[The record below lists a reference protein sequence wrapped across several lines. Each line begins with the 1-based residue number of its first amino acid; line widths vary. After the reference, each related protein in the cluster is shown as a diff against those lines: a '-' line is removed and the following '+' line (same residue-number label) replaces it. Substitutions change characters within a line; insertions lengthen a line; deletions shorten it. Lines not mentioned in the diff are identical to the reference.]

1 MRRAKGQGPVQK
13 LEVFQSLW
21 AMELRRPDG
30 VERTRAEA
38 FEMVAA
44 AGFDGMGVDL
54 VSDADLAE
62 ARSLKHIFDQHGLAC
77 TINAFPNSIEEL
89 RPVLHMARDFD
100 ARFVNVMGRVMP
112 IALDEMIP
120 VVRAW
125 IAMGEEE
132 GVPIHFETHRNCI
145 TNDLYTTLQ
154 LLDAIPE
161 MTLCADL
168 SHMLV
173 DREFWYPVSP
183 ENHALIRRLLERS
196 QCFQG
201 RVASREQIQ
210 VQVSFAQHQKWF
222 DVFTGWWEDGF
233 RLWRQRSGD
242 DAVLNFLCELGPPEY
257 AITGADGFEL
267 SDRWKETM
275 IIRRRAEAI
284 WTSLEDQQAQA
295 LAPPPL

>member
-1 MRRAKGQGPVQK
+1 
-13 LEVFQSLW
+13 
-21 AMELRRPDG
+21 MELRRPDG
-30 VERTRAEA
+30 VERPVAEA

-44 AGFDGMGVDL
+44 AGFDGMGIDL
-54 VSDADLAE
+54 VSTGDLAH
-62 ARSLKHIFDQHGLAC
+62 AATLKQLYERHELGC
-77 TINAFPNSIEEL
+77 SINAFPNSIEEL
-89 RPVLHMARDFD
+89 RPVLHMARDFG

-112 IALDEMIP
+112 IALADMIP

-154 LLDAIPE
+154 LLDAIPQ

-173 DREFWYPVSP
+173 DREFWYPVVP

-210 VQVSFAQHQKWF
+210 VQVTFAQHQKWF
-222 DVFTGWWEDGF
+222 DVFAVWWEDGF

-257 AITGADGFEL
+257 AITGADGYEL
-267 SDRWKETM
+267 SDRWEETM

-284 WTSLEDQQAQA
+284 WKSLEEQEAQA
-295 LAPPPL
+295 PAPAPR